1 MIQKASHAG
10 NRVLAA
16 CDYVGESIA
25 AFLGITTP
33 KYSYELE
40 QFKRMQEEK
49 AKADKEEREVGG
61 WMQNVNDAAAGAQ
74 GDIGLNAVAT
84 QQQPTAGQ
92 KP

>member
-1 MIQKASHAG
+1 MIHRVLQTG
-10 NRVLAA
+10 NTVLAA

-49 AKADKEEREVGG
+49 AKAEKDEKEVGG
-61 WMQNVNDAAAGAQ
+61 WMQDVNKGESEA
-74 GDIGLNAVAT
+74 IGLNSIT
-84 QQQPTAGQ
+84 SEPLEQPPKGN
-92 KP
+92 

>member
-1 MIQKASHAG
+1 MIHKVLQTG
-10 NRVLAA
+10 NTVLAA

-49 AKADKEEREVGG
+49 AKAEKEEKEVGG
-61 WMQNVNDAAAGAQ
+61 WMQDVNK
-74 GDIGLNAVAT
+74 GDSEAIGLNSIT
-84 QQQPTAGQ
+84 SEPLEQPTKAN
-92 KP
+92 

>member
-1 MIQKASHAG
+1 MIHKALHAG

-40 QFKRMQEEK
+40 QFKRMQDEKTKADREEK
-49 AKADKEEREVGG
+49 EVGG
-61 WMQNVNDAAAGAQ
+61 WMQDVNRTPPEN
-74 GDIGLNAVAT
+74 IGLNSIDAQ
-84 QQQPTAGQ
+84 QQQPTAS
-92 KP
+92 KTN